1 MTTDREILEQY
12 GAELE
17 ERIKY
22 LFTWALRES
31 AITEMTRTVRDNDP
45 NKLKIEQLYS
55 PFRLHFI
62 PERNKFHSRADFF
75 GISREKSETAEDVW
89 TRFLQVENNCEFEN
103 VTPAELIASKF
114 QRAEDQWAIMN

>member
-75 GISREKSETAEDVW
+75 GISR
-89 TRFLQVENNCEFEN
+89 
-103 VTPAELIASKF
+103 
-114 QRAEDQWAIMN
+114 